1 MKTIEQAILDEFHL
15 GQGTVHIDDLL
26 DMFREEFPG
35 EPFENLHAA
44 MEILEAEGVIK
55 LEGSSGYYHH
65 LAEVRYTI
73 RNILSEARYKKN
85 RKQRRYVANTIQTNQ
100 GKYDPRNDRHRQML
114 AQDLYKNMTKA
125 QQGFSTKGIRYLK
138 EGEEIVWKKTFPNG
152 MKLNVYTSVKTEVDP
167 TQKSGKTFRF
177 APRAKGRVYFQ
188 IEYTIP
194 AAYARVA
201 GVPQGSQMYYSFSST
216 PVNRVGTFAQIIAR
230 INAGIEGLEDFGDRI
245 KKAAA
250 YFSKVAKGDESI
262 EDVEAALT
270 DALPGRQTM
279 TQDI

>member
-1 MKTIEQAILDEFHL
+1 
-15 GQGTVHIDDLL
+15 
-26 DMFREEFPG
+26 
-35 EPFENLHAA
+35 
-44 MEILEAEGVIK
+44 MEKIIRRVVRDILE
-55 LEGSSGYYHH
+55 
-65 LAEVRYTI
+65 
-73 RNILSEARYKKN
+73 EAKWKRG
-85 RKQRRYVANTIQTNQ
+85 RKDRVWKPNTIQTNQ

-125 QQGFSTKGIRYLK
+125 QQGFSTKSIRYLK
-138 EGEEIVWKKTFPNG
+138 EGEEIIWRKTFPNG
-152 MKLNVYTSVKTEVDP
+152 MKLNVYTSVKTEADP

-201 GVPQGSQMYYSFSST
+201 GVPQGAQIYYSFSST

-230 INAGIEGLEDFGDRI
+230 INAGIEGLEAFGDRI
-245 KKAAA
+245 QKAAA
-250 YFSKVAKGDESI
+250 YFSKVAKGDEAI

-279 TQDI
+279 TQDV